1 MKLDVEEVQERVAI
15 VEEERA
21 EYNILAA
28 DWEALW
34 RMDVWDTTWKDS
46 LTQKGQEQ
54 VTLPT
59 TFNTVNLAMRL
70 FSNEPKIE
78 VPACHPSKD
87 SDESASKRERWLKAM
102 WSVVDYQQHR
112 SVVSDLVWQ
121 SLVRGRHCVEVK
133 WIKDSLPEKL
143 KEKRFPILIRTLDPM
158 NVGVRHGP
166 MWIEYAFHK
175 YRQPVTLALQRYPN
189 LKRFDS
195 IKGKMRN
202 RKWLEEEIEIVD
214 YWYMGDDGSIWNCV
228 IADQEFV
235 KKPAQ
240 TDYPDIPII
249 EGYGDS
255 APLPGETFKGLS
267 ILHPMKDLYRYQC
280 RLASQLATGVLYYF
294 WPMMVVQND
303 QGFEPSDF
311 KVQPGQII
319 QQPQGTKIEQISPQP
334 NVPLAQAVLG
344 QIEGAIQQAG
354 FPSVMY
360 GQAPGDL
367 QAGYGVSL
375 LSDAAKGRVNAVRFN
390 LERTL
395 EQVNMLA
402 LGLVEAFAK
411 KPVVVWGKNT
421 RSEEMYNIE
430 LEKGDINGYLENRV
444 TITPAIPQDI
454 VQRQTLGL
462 RQVEAGIVSKQ
473 SYRNKFLDIPL
484 AEDEAVRV
492 KVEQTLDD
500 DAMRPKVMLE
510 VMQSYYPDDWQRMI
524 SGTPLEQVAQA
535 EEQQQ
540 QQQQGPPGMPP
551 GMPPMPPGMP
561 PPGMM
566 PPGMGPGGPP
576 MGPPGMAPPMGP
588 GGPMPPGMP
597 IQPPSMN
604 MDAGTFPPEL
614 SGQMTPETMGLPPGM
629 DPMMFA
635 QLMGNPL
642 PPGEE
647 LNQLQGGI

>member
-1 MKLDVEEVQERVAI
+1 MKLEVQEVQERVAL
-15 VEEERA
+15 VESERA
-21 EYNILAA
+21 DYCALAA

-34 RMDVWDTTWKDS
+34 RMDVWETSWQDS
-46 LTQKGQEQ
+46 LKQKGQEQ

-59 TFNTVNLAMRL
+59 TFDTVNLAMRL
-70 FSNEPKIE
+70 FSNEPRIE
-78 VPACHPSKD
+78 VPSCHPTKD
-87 SDESASKRERWLKAM
+87 TDDQAQKRERWLKAM
-102 WSVVDYQQHR
+102 WSVVDYQQRR
-112 SVVSDLVWQ
+112 SIVSDLVWQ

-133 WIKDSLPEKL
+133 WIKDALPEKL
-143 KEKRFPILIRTLDPM
+143 KDKRFPILIRTLDPM
-158 NVGVRHGP
+158 NVGIRHGP

-175 YRQPVTLALQRYPN
+175 YRQPVTLALQRYPG

-195 IKGKMRN
+195 IKGKMKNRN
-202 RKWLEEEIEIVD
+202 WLEQEIEIID
-214 YWYMGDDGSIWNCV
+214 YWYMGTDGSIWNCV
-228 IADQEFV
+228 IADSEFV
-235 KKPAQ
+235 KKPQ
-240 TDYPDIPII
+240 VTDYPEIPII

-255 APLPGETFKGLS
+255 APLSGETYKGLS
-267 ILHPMKDLYRYQC
+267 ILHPFKDLYRYQC
-280 RLASQLATGVLYYF
+280 RLVSQMATGTLYYF
-294 WPMMVVQND
+294 LPMLQVTND
-303 QGFEPSDF
+303 QGYEPNDF
-311 KVQPGQII
+311 NIKPGQII
-319 QQPQGTKIEQISPQP
+319 QQPQGTKIEQFSPQP
-334 NVPLAQAVLG
+334 NVPLAQAVLSMV
-344 QIEGAIQQAG
+344 ESAIQQAG

-375 LSDAAKGRVNAVRFN
+375 LSDAAKGRVNSVRFN

-402 LGLVEAFAK
+402 LGLVEAFATK
-411 KPVVVWGKNT
+411 DVVVWGKNS
-421 RSEEMYNIE
+421 RSEEMYNVE
-430 LEKGDINGYLENRV
+430 LGKKDINGYYENKV

-462 RQVEAGIVSKQ
+462 RQVEAGIVSKH
-473 SYRNKFLDIPL
+473 SYRNKYLDIAL
-484 AEDEAVRV
+484 AEDEGVRV

-510 VMQSYYPDDWQRMI
+510 VMQEYYPDDWQRLI
-524 SGTPLEQVAQA
+524 AGTPLEQLAQA

-540 QQQQGPPGMPP
+540 AKQNQPPEGMMPP
-551 GMPPMPPGMP
+551 GMPPMPPGMMPPGMP

-566 PPGMGPGGPP
+566 PPGGPP
-576 MGPPGMAPPMGP
+576 MGPPGP

-614 SGQMTPETMGLPPGM
+614 QGQLSPEMMGLGPGM
-629 DPMMFA
+629 DPTMFA
-635 QLMGNPL
+635 ELMGRPL

-647 LNQLQGGI
+647 LNNLGGI

>member
-1 MKLDVEEVQERVAI
+1 MKLEVQEVQERVAL
-15 VEEERA
+15 VESERA
-21 EYNILAA
+21 DYCALAA

-34 RMDVWDTTWKDS
+34 RMDVWETSWQDS
-46 LTQKGQEQ
+46 LKQKGQEQ

-59 TFNTVNLAMRL
+59 TFDTVNLAMRL
-70 FSNEPKIE
+70 FSNEPRIE
-78 VPACHPSKD
+78 VPSCHPTKD
-87 SDESASKRERWLKAM
+87 TDDQAQKRERWLKAM
-102 WSVVDYQQHR
+102 WSVVDYQQRR
-112 SVVSDLVWQ
+112 SIVSDLVWQ

-133 WIKDSLPEKL
+133 WIKDALPEKL
-143 KEKRFPILIRTLDPM
+143 KDKRFPILIRTLDPM
-158 NVGVRHGP
+158 NCGFRHGP
-166 MWIEYAFHK
+166 MWIEYAYHK
-175 YRQPVTLALQRYPN
+175 YRQPVTLALQRYPG

-195 IKGKMRN
+195 IKGKMKNRN
-202 RKWLEEEIEIVD
+202 WLEQEIEIID
-214 YWYMGDDGSIWNCV
+214 YWYMGEDGSIWNCV
-228 IADQEFV
+228 IADSEFV

-240 TDYPDIPII
+240 TDYPEIPII

-255 APLPGETFKGLS
+255 APLSGETYKGLS
-267 ILHPMKDLYRYQC
+267 ILHPFKDLYRYQC
-280 RLASQLATGVLYYF
+280 RLVSQMATGTLYYF
-294 WPMMVVQND
+294 LPMLQVTND
-303 QGFEPSDF
+303 QGYEPNDF
-311 KVQPGQII
+311 NIKPGQII
-319 QQPQGTKIEQISPQP
+319 QQPQGTKIEQFSPQP
-334 NVPLAQAVLG
+334 NVPLAQAVLSMV
-344 QIEGAIQQAG
+344 ESAIQQAG

-375 LSDAAKGRVNAVRFN
+375 LSDAAKGRVNSVRFN

-402 LGLVEAFAK
+402 LGLVEAFATK
-411 KPVVVWGKNT
+411 DVVVWGKNT
-421 RSEEMYNIE
+421 RSEEMYNVG
-430 LEKGDINGYLENRV
+430 LGKKDINGYYENKV

-462 RQVEAGIVSKQ
+462 RQVEAGIVSKH
-473 SYRNKFLDIPL
+473 SYRNKYLDIAL
-484 AEDEAVRV
+484 AEDEGVRV

-510 VMQSYYPDDWQRMI
+510 VMQEYYPDDWQRLI
-524 SGTPLEQVAQA
+524 AGTPLEQLAQA

-540 QQQQGPPGMPP
+540 KQQQGPPNGMPP
-551 GMPPMPPGMP
+551 GMPPMPPGMM

-576 MGPPGMAPPMGP
+576 MGPPGMPPGP
-588 GGPMPPGMP
+588 GGPMPPPGME

-614 SGQMTPETMGLPPGM
+614 SGQLTPETMGLPPGL
-629 DPMMFA
+629 PPELFA
-635 QLMGNPL
+635 QLMGRPL

-647 LNQLQGGI
+647 LDQLGGI

>member
-1 MKLDVEEVQERVAI
+1 MKLEVQEVQERVAL
-15 VEEERA
+15 VESERA
-21 EYNILAA
+21 DYCALAA

-34 RMDVWDTTWKDS
+34 RMDVWETSWQDS
-46 LTQKGQEQ
+46 LKQKGQEQ

-59 TFNTVNLAMRL
+59 TFDTVNLAMRL
-70 FSNEPKIE
+70 FSNEPRIE
-78 VPACHPSKD
+78 VPSCHPTKD
-87 SDESASKRERWLKAM
+87 TDDQAQKRERWLKAM
-102 WSVVDYQQHR
+102 WSVVDYQQRR
-112 SVVSDLVWQ
+112 SIVSDLVWQ

-133 WIKDSLPEKL
+133 WIKDALPEKL
-143 KEKRFPILIRTLDPM
+143 KDKRFPILIRTLDPM
-158 NVGVRHGP
+158 NVGIRHGP

-175 YRQPVTLALQRYPN
+175 YRQPVTLALQRYPG

-195 IKGKMRN
+195 IKGKMKNRN
-202 RKWLEEEIEIVD
+202 WLEQEIEIID
-214 YWYMGDDGSIWNCV
+214 YWYMGEDGSIWNCV
-228 IADQEFV
+228 IADSEFV
-235 KKPAQ
+235 KKPAK

-267 ILHPMKDLYRYQC
+267 ILHPFKDLYRYQC
-280 RLASQLATGVLYYF
+280 RLVSQMATGTLYYF
-294 WPMMVVQND
+294 LPMLQVTND
-303 QGFEPSDF
+303 QGYEPNDF
-311 KVQPGQII
+311 NIKPGQII
-319 QQPQGTKIEQISPQP
+319 QQPQGTKIEQFSPQP
-334 NVPLAQAVLG
+334 NVPLAQAVLSMV
-344 QIEGAIQQAG
+344 ESAIQQAG

-375 LSDAAKGRVNAVRFN
+375 LSDAAKGRVNSVRFN

-402 LGLVEAFAK
+402 LGLVEAFATK
-411 KPVVVWGKNT
+411 DVVVWGKNT
-421 RSEEMYNIE
+421 RSEEMYNVG
-430 LEKGDINGYLENRV
+430 LGKKDINGYYENKV

-462 RQVEAGIVSKQ
+462 RQVEAGIVSKH
-473 SYRNKFLDIPL
+473 SYRNKYLDIAL
-484 AEDEAVRV
+484 AEDEGVRV

-510 VMQSYYPDDWQRMI
+510 VMQEYYPDDWQRLI
-524 SGTPLEQVAQA
+524 AGTPLEQLAQA

-540 QQQQGPPGMPP
+540 AKQNQPPEGMMPP
-551 GMPPMPPGMP
+551 GMPPMPPGMMP
-561 PPGMM
+561 PGMPPGMM
-566 PPGMGPGGPP
+566 PPGEPP
-576 MGPPGMAPPMGP
+576 MGPPGPPMP
-588 GGPMPPGMP
+588 PPGMP

-614 SGQMTPETMGLPPGM
+614 SGQLTPETMGLPPGM

-647 LNQLQGGI
+647 LDQLGGL